1 MKNLIVLYCQMDS
14 YIIMQINA
22 FMLSSPKNMALLYV
36 DALLLFRTNILRICE
51 TKKYLTS
58 IFKMKDMNEVDT
70 SLGIKI
76 KREKKGVILTQSH
89 YIEKMLTKYNY
100 LEIKEFNT
108 PYDSSV
114 KLIEKSG
121 RIVAQLQYASIT
133 SSMMYAM
140 YCTRLDIAFAV
151 CKLSTVMSK
160 PSSDH

>member
-121 RIVAQLQYASIT
+121 RIVAQLQYASVIG
-133 SSMMYAM
+133 SMMYAM
-140 YCTRLDIAFAV
+140 HCTRLDITFAA
-151 CKLSTVMSK
+151 
-160 PSSDH
+160 